1 MGQGFRATQTRRPLL
16 SGCLH
21 KVYIFARGLTSEQ
34 GLTHKVKDVI
44 HSLNRLVAP
53 ILRPNGPLPVLQQP
67 EAVQNLAMPQES
79 VCLLGTPAP
88 VVRES
93 PVENV
98 PEPGSQPSVQRA
110 ASTPVPATLM
120 MLENPAPEVDQK
132 PQPSLLLKSLVG
144 HFQGKLAENLKAQE
158 ALQSWNPEQRAQLDG
173 LMTHPGMEA
182 AFLHTGPHTPTKA
195 MEALPG
201 LIASGRLLSKDKTGK
216 TTLDHLCQLQSQAM
230 EEPLQSGVVT
240 SELLANL
247 ANPGEINQRNRGTC
261 TVTTIEY
268 FHCAQQPSDYIRLV
282 KELVQKDA
290 KAHFQGGKV
299 CWTNPTGLKEDD
311 SKRSSVDRVYQ
322 SSLMQAAYEG
332 RALYNNFNDSFWT
345 IGWTRQWRDSGLS
358 HQHSGELL
366 EQALGTKHE
375 VMEYEGN
382 QKRFEADILRAHNLG
397 QQVFVAMRWSPDK
410 DDVHANHAL
419 AIEKIEG
426 DKVYLRNPWGDGESG
441 GDNGPPREL
450 TGEHGQVVM
459 SKTDFF
465 DRLNG
470 AIRPQRNFVN
480 VWANRIRYHFG
491 GEKAILKG

>member
-1 MGQGFRATQTRRPLL
+1 M
-16 SGCLH
+16 
-21 KVYIFARGLTSEQ
+21 
-34 GLTHKVKDVI
+34 I
-44 HSLNRLVAP
+44 HSLNGLFVPQLRTHGAP
-53 ILRPNGPLPVLQQP
+53 PVIQQQP
-67 EAVQNLAMPQES
+67 TPQIVDLPQET
-79 VCLLGTPAP
+79 VTLLGTPAP
-88 VVRES
+88 VVQEKTL
-93 PVENV
+93 EKA
-98 PEPGSQPSVQRA
+98 PEPQKQQPTPA
-110 ASTPVPATLM
+110 LLSTPVPATLM
-120 MLENPAPEVDQK
+120 MLEHTTPEVETK
-132 PQPSLLLKSLVG
+132 PQQSLLSKSLIG
-144 HFQGKLAENLKAQE
+144 HFQSKLAENTKAQE
-158 ALQSWNPEQRAQLDG
+158 ALQSWTPEQRAQLDG
-173 LMTHPGMEA
+173 LMAHPSLEA
-182 AFLHTGPHTPTKA
+182 AFLHKGTHTPTKA

-201 LIASGRLLSKDKTGK
+201 LIASGRLLSTDKTGR
-216 TTLDHLCQLQSQAM
+216 TTLDHLCELQGQEM
-230 EEPLQSGVVT
+230 EQPLESGVVT

-268 FHCAQQPSDYIRLV
+268 FHCAQQPADYTRLV

-290 KAHFQGGKV
+290 KAHFQSGKV

-322 SSLMQAAYEG
+322 SSLMQAAYDG
-332 RALYNNFNDSFWT
+332 RALYNNNNDSFWT

-358 HQHSGELL
+358 HQHSGELM
-366 EQALGTKHE
+366 EHALGMKHE

-410 DDVHANHAL
+410 DDIHANHAL

-426 DKVYLRNPWGDGESG
+426 DKVYLRNPWGDGENG
-441 GDNGPPREL
+441 GENGPPREL

-459 SKTDFF
+459 NKSDFF

-470 AIRPQRNFVN
+470 AIRPQRNFFN

-491 GEKAILKG
+491 GEDAILKG